1 MEKRDKMRSAAGPG
15 ATSKNIEDRLT
26 SARAPKLKGCPTNC
40 VRLGTKCSD
49 NHLICS
55 ELIHCVVNGPVK
67 R

>member
-1 MEKRDKMRSAAGPG
+1 MEQRDKIRSAAGPG

-26 SARAPKLKGCPTNC
+26 SARAPNLKKCPVNC
-40 VRLGTKCSD
+40 VRLGTKCTD

-55 ELIHCVVNGPVK
+55 ELISCGNNVTPK